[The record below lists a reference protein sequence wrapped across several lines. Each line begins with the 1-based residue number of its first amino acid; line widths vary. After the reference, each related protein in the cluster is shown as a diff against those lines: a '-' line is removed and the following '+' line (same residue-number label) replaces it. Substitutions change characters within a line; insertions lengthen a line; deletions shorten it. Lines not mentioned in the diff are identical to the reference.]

1 MEKIKMTIRI
11 KVTGSIPIDEVY
23 DLDEEDFYGS
33 VDELTNGDLLA
44 LVEDDLC
51 EDVNNNINL
60 SSISISIE

>member
-1 MEKIKMTIRI
+1 MTIRI